1 MVRVIAKNA
10 PKAFGPF
17 CQATVANGVV
27 YTSGVMPLDPKDG
40 TLVPGGIIEQTRQVL
55 ENLKNILEAA
65 GSSLHKVLQITI
77 YLTNLEKFEE
87 MNEVYSTFFNGQYPA
102 RVTVGVSALA
112 KQAMIEMQ
120 AVALVND

>member
-1 MVRVIAKNA
+1 MVRVITENA

-17 CQATVANGVV
+17 CQATVANRMV
-27 YTSGVMPLDPKDG
+27 YTSGIMPLNPTDG
-40 TLVPGGIIEQTRQVL
+40 SLVPGGIREQTRQVL
-55 ENLKNILEAA
+55 ENLKSILEAA
-65 GSSLHKVLQITI
+65 GSSLHRVLQITI
-77 YLTNLEKFEE
+77 YLTNIEKFEE
-87 MNEVYSTFFNGQYPA
+87 MNEVYSTFFEGLYPA